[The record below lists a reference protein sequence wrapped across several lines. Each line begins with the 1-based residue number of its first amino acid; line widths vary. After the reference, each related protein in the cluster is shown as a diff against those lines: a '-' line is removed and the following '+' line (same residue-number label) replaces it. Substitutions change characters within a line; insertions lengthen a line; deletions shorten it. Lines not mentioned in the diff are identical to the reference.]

1 MIRGNRLNLGKTQL
15 TFWDKKNPFIW
26 DNSTPFKWAEEV
38 NIISQNEADLRNQP
52 YSDILNWTTGTNL
65 TLDLVNLLLS
75 PKTKAKDKWAIYPFL
90 EYQIKSSND
99 KKIADRFFTI
109 QGEGRVGDYAI
120 RLQVKK
126 PTLDQPAL
134 WNFTIIF

>member
-1 MIRGNRLNLGKTQL
+1 MKDGEVVLAFGNNQSVFQGNRPNGIL
-15 TFWDKKNPFIW
+15 
-26 DNSTPFKWAEEV
+26 
-38 NIISQNEADLRNQP
+38 NIISSEESTLKNNG
-52 YSDILNWTTGTNL
+52 YSDILNWTTETNL
-65 TLDLVNLLLS
+65 TLDLVNLLLW
-75 PKTKAKDKWAIYPFL
+75 PKGSMKDKWAIYPFL

-109 QGEGRVGDYAI
+109 QGEGRVGNYAI